1 MSNNHAILVLVILY
15 IFERMIT
22 VPSEKELREKIIEKA
37 WSDSAFRLHLL
48 TDPKAAILNEFGI
61 DIPAEFNLK
70 VLEETDDTFYLV
82 LPKKPDDTDS
92 AAAQVCGPRWI

>member
-1 MSNNHAILVLVILY
+1 
-15 IFERMIT
+15 

-37 WSDSAFRLHLL
+37 WSDSAFKEKLL
-48 TDPKAAILNEFGI
+48 ADPKSAVTDEFGI

-92 AAAQVCGPRWI
+92 LTSQVCVPRWL

>member
-1 MSNNHAILVLVILY
+1 M
-15 IFERMIT
+15 
-22 VPSEKELREKIIEKA
+22 PSEKELREKIIEKA

-92 AAAQVCGPRWI
+92 LTSQVCVPRW